1 MSRDHPFALH
11 RLLPV
16 GVIGVLAVVVVLAL
30 QGPTWWQ
37 RVYHPLRYESN
48 IASAASANDV
58 DPYLVAAVINAESG
72 FDTSQV
78 SDAGAVGLMQLLP
91 STAVEVAAESALYR
105 EVDPETLRDPELNII
120 LGTRHLSDLLTRYE
134 DTETALAAYNAGEG
148 NVDRWMSEQ
157 GGTTLTVAG
166 FSETRAYV
174 ERVLSERDRYL
185 ELYPDAFE

>member
-1 MSRDHPFALH
+1 MSRDHPLSLH

-16 GVIGVLAVVVVLAL
+16 GIIAVLAVVVVLAL

-37 RVYHPLRYESN
+37 RIYHPLRYESH
-48 IASAASANDV
+48 IAEAASANDV

-72 FDTSQV
+72 FDASQV

-91 STAVEVAAESALYR
+91 STAVEVAAEAAMNR
-105 EVDPETLRDPELNII
+105 EVDPETLRDPELNIT
-120 LGTRHLSDLLTRYE
+120 LGTRHLSDLLTRYD

-185 ELYPDAFE
+185 ELYPNAFK